1 MYLVQYLIGLIL
13 NMMISKENINVVIAT
28 MEEWKH
34 LSAEIDDLYKESK
47 IASGVNLSHCNE
59 LVLIMT
65 EIFAYKDLTQ
75 NEIDFDEEEIKII
88 KDFYSSAGDKIEEL
102 ISSCEFY
109 WENDSMMA
117 EQGRNYLNF
126 GDYCR
131 ELNQE
136 IHEWL

>member
-1 MYLVQYLIGLIL
+1 MCLEQSPRGLIL
-13 NMMISKENINVVIAT
+13 KMIKKENINVVITT
-28 MEEWKH
+28 MEEWVH
-34 LSAEIDDLYKESK
+34 LSKEIDDLYKESK
-47 IASGVNLSHCNE
+47 IDSGVDLSQCNE
-59 LVLIMT
+59 LSSIMT
-65 EIFAYKDLTQ
+65 EIFDYKDLTQ

-109 WENDSMMA
+109 WENDIMMA

-126 GDYCR
+126 ADYCM

-136 IHEWL
+136 ICEWV